1 MMWQN
6 TKIEFLSFSKIIN
19 HFRCVNFYVFISSEN
34 RTEKIIAI
42 PSNCAYFYTIASD
55 NIKAV
60 DHKIISTCLYNFS
73 WERKNQMESVTI
85 SEKQKMMRRER
96 EKKRESK
103 KKMYTPT
110 AQLVRRK
117 NVYISAFK
125 SVRLL
130 CKHRAINFCNK
141 KMSIKPFV

>member
-103 KKMYTPT
+103 KKYVYTNRP
-110 AQLVRRK
+110 AGLEEKCLFDADEYCLHLSFQK
-117 NVYISAFK
+117 CAFA
-125 SVRLL
+125 V
-130 CKHRAINFCNK
+130 
-141 KMSIKPFV
+141 

>member
-73 WERKNQMESVTI
+73 WERKNQMGSVTI

-103 KKMYTPT
+103 KICIHQPPSWSGGKMFTS
-110 AQLVRRK
+110 QLSKVCVCCV
-117 NVYISAFK
+117 NTG
-125 SVRLL
+125 
-130 CKHRAINFCNK
+130 
-141 KMSIKPFV
+141 P